1 MSLNQQHNLFQTI
14 QRLLRM
20 GATSNAKNLITK
32 LHPTDIASIIP
43 LFPEEDQDRILSYL
57 NDNKKIADI
66 FSRLGSSFLNNYLK
80 NHPDHARVAKIL
92 EMVASDDRADLLKEL
107 NDEDV
112 QTLLSLMTQDN
123 SSEVNALLQYQET
136 TAGALMST
144 EIFKLTEDMTVQNAI
159 KTLREAH
166 KAETIYY
173 IYVVDELNN
182 LKGVISLRQLFR
194 AQDESI
200 LKELMF
206 NDVVRV
212 TVDESQKEVARLV
225 SEYDFVA
232 LPVVDTN
239 NKLMGVITVDDVI
252 DVIQEEAIE
261 HAMKMGQASTS
272 DLEGDGGLSGIRK
285 KLTSYMIIFLGG
297 LIICEVITDFYQWL
311 PPEGIFAGFIPI
323 ILRLSGLIAR
333 QMSTISIYEMAQGL
347 FFPKRVFRILIGQL
361 CSTAIIGFFTSL
373 TVVVYAFFRFHDDFK
388 LSLAIVISLFCA
400 MFLSVLV
407 GFFIPYFLRKIRV
420 DSTHATGPVVNFFL
434 DILTL
439 LLYFGTLIRIVK

>member
-1 MSLNQQHNLFQTI
+1 MSLNQQQNLFQTI

-43 LFPEEDQDRILSYL
+43 LFPAEDQDCILSYL
-57 NDNKKIADI
+57 YDIKKIADI
-66 FSRLGSSFLNNYLK
+66 FSRLGSSFLKNYLK
-80 NHPDHARVAKIL
+80 NHQDYARMAKIL

-107 NDEDV
+107 ADV
-112 QTLLSLMTQDN
+112 DAQALLSLMTQDN
-123 SSEVNALLQYQET
+123 SSEVSALLQYQET

-144 EIFKLTEDMTVQNAI
+144 EIFKLTEEMTVQNAI

-182 LKGVISLRQLFR
+182 LKGVISLPQLFR
-194 AQDESI
+194 AKDDSL

-212 TVDESQKEVARLV
+212 TVDESQQEVARLV

-252 DVIQEEAIE
+252 DVIQETAQE
-261 HAMKMGQASTS
+261 HAMKMGQASIS
-272 DLEGDGGLSGIRK
+272 DVEGDGGLRGIRK
-285 KLTSYMIIFLGG
+285 KLASYMIIFLGG

-323 ILRLSGLIAR
+323 ILRFTGLIAR
-333 QMSTISIYEMAQGL
+333 QMSTISIYEMSQGL
-347 FFPKRVFRILIGQL
+347 FLPKRVFRILIGQL
-361 CSTAIIGFFTSL
+361 CSTAIIGFFSSL
-373 TVVVYAFFRFHDDFK
+373 TVVVYAFFRFHDNFK
-388 LSLAIVISLFCA
+388 LSLAIVISLFFA
-400 MFLSVLV
+400 MFISVLA
-407 GFFIPYFLRKIRV
+407 GFFIPYFLRKIRI
-420 DSTHATGPVVNFFL
+420 DLTHATGPVVNFFL

>member
-1 MSLNQQHNLFQTI
+1 
-14 QRLLRM
+14 
-20 GATSNAKNLITK
+20 
-32 LHPTDIASIIP
+32 
-43 LFPEEDQDRILSYL
+43 
-57 NDNKKIADI
+57 
-66 FSRLGSSFLNNYLK
+66 
-80 NHPDHARVAKIL
+80 
-92 EMVASDDRADLLKEL
+92 
-107 NDEDV
+107 
-112 QTLLSLMTQDN
+112 MTQDN
-123 SSEVNALLQYQET
+123 SSEVSALLQYQET

-144 EIFKLTEDMTVQNAI
+144 EIFKLTEEMTVQNAI

-182 LKGVISLRQLFR
+182 LKGVISLPQLFR
-194 AQDESI
+194 AKDDSL

-212 TVDESQKEVARLV
+212 TVDESQQEVARLV

-252 DVIQEEAIE
+252 DVIQETAQE
-261 HAMKMGQASTS
+261 HAMKMGQASIS
-272 DLEGDGGLSGIRK
+272 DVEGDGGLRGIRK
-285 KLTSYMIIFLGG
+285 KLASYMIIFLGG

-323 ILRLSGLIAR
+323 ILRFTGLIAR
-333 QMSTISIYEMAQGL
+333 QMSTISIYEMSQGL
-347 FFPKRVFRILIGQL
+347 FLPKRVFRILIGQL
-361 CSTAIIGFFTSL
+361 CSTAIIGFFSSL
-373 TVVVYAFFRFHDDFK
+373 TVVVYAFFRFHDNFK
-388 LSLAIVISLFCA
+388 LSLAIVISLFFA
-400 MFLSVLV
+400 MFISVLA
-407 GFFIPYFLRKIRV
+407 GFFIPYFLRKIRI
-420 DSTHATGPVVNFFL
+420 DLTHATGPVVNFFL